1 MTADSF
7 HVETTTAGQV
17 EVLTM
22 RGTRGNALSAQAFGA
37 LEDALRTAMSTGSVA
52 GVVLTGSGR
61 VFSVGA
67 DLGAGATALTNL
79 IAADG
84 GERPDWLEPAGR
96 VTSLLRSGPVP
107 VVAAV
112 NGDAVGGGATLT
124 LGADVRIAARG
135 ARFGFGFGKV
145 GVVPEGGSTWLLP
158 RLAGLSRATEWM
170 LTGRVITA
178 EEARDAGLVAELV
191 EPSALIERSVEMA
204 RTIGLGTSPRARREI
219 LRLLADGYEGGFDE
233 SRRRESEV
241 MRSLAGG
248 PDAAEGMT
256 AFVERRAP
264 RFDRLKGI

>member
-7 HVETTTAGQV
+7 RVETTTAGPV

-22 RGTRGNALSAQAFGA
+22 CGKRGNTLSAQAFGA
-37 LEDALRTAMSTGSVA
+37 LEDALRTAMSTASVA

-67 DLGAGATALTNL
+67 DLAAGPTALSDL

-84 GERPDWLEPAGR
+84 GERPGWLEPAGR
-96 VTSLLRSGPVP
+96 VTTLLRSGPVP

-135 ARFGFGFGKV
+135 VRFGFGFGKV

-158 RLAGLSRATEWM
+158 RLVGLSRATEWM
-170 LTGRVITA
+170 LTGRVIAA
-178 EEARDAGLVAELV
+178 EEARDAGLVTEV
-191 EPSALIERSVEMA
+191 GEPAALIERAVEMA
-204 RTIGLGTSPRARREI
+204 RAIGLGTSPRARWET
-219 LRLLADGYEGGFDE
+219 LRLLADGQEGSFGE

-241 MRSLAGG
+241 MRSLAGSR
-248 PDAAEGMT
+248 DAAEGMT

-264 RFDRLKGI
+264 RFGRLEGA